1 MNTPRHAARESL
13 AHHNSLAERARTA
26 LTYWRAGVVKRSR
39 TRLNHL
45 RRHAERGSVSMF
57 AVVSVLGL
65 FIAIGLVV
73 DGGRKIRA
81 IETAQAIAQDAARV
95 AGNQLDF
102 TSNLLDGSRPE
113 IDVDAAISAGN
124 AAIATAGGDPSSP
137 GVSVSGYTVSA
148 TVHVTVPTT
157 FLSVI
162 GIASVTGVGEVG
174 GVEPV
179 PGMNAEIP

>member
-1 MNTPRHAARESL
+1 MTAPVITPRLLRAREAAGRRFRR
-13 AHHNSLAERARTA
+13 AHEAAALRLRT
-26 LTYWRAGVVKRSR
+26 LRSA
-39 TRLNHL
+39 
-45 RRHAERGSVSMF
+45 AERGSVSMF
-57 AVVSVLGL
+57 AVVSIIGL

-102 TSNLLDGSRPE
+102 TPNLLDGSRPE
-113 IDVDAAISAGN
+113 IDVETAVAAGN
-124 AAIATAGGDPSSP
+124 AAIVTAGGDPGSP

-148 TVHVTVPTT
+148 VVHVTRPTT

-162 GIASVTGVGEVG
+162 GIPSVTGVGEVS

-179 PGMNAEIP
+179 PGLNSEIP